1 MLREIKRLQI
11 LWASP
16 RMTKT
21 GGRLLVFDLGG
32 TFYAPTAFT
41 KHKSP
46 VN

>member
-1 MLREIKRLQI
+1 MLREINRLQI
-11 LWASP
+11 LGTGP

-21 GGRLLVFDLGG
+21 GDRLLVFDLGG